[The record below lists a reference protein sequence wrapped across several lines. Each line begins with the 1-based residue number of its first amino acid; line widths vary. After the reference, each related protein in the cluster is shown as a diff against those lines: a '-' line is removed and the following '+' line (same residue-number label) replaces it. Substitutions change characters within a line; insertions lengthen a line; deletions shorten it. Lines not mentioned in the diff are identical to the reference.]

1 MLLNARRLDHM
12 NLVLLAIRD
21 VTEQRQHEFRQYTL
35 LGELQHRVKNILSL
49 VRALATQTRKR
60 SRGLEDFFT
69 AFEARLGALAR
80 IQDLLV
86 MNPSGTVN
94 LRYIVRPELEAV
106 GAENGRNFTV
116 EGPVVPLPSREA
128 QTMAMTIHEL
138 TTNAAKY
145 GALKADNGQIEIR
158 WRTYRRNDRTYL
170 TFEMAGTRRT
180 DRGAGPPGALAPR

>member
-1 MLLNARRLDHM
+1 
-12 NLVLLAIRD
+12 
-21 VTEQRQHEFRQYTL
+21 
-35 LGELQHRVKNILSL
+35 
-49 VRALATQTRKR
+49 
-60 SRGLEDFFT
+60 
-69 AFEARLGALAR
+69 
-80 IQDLLV
+80 

-94 LRYIVRPELEAV
+94 LRDIVPPELEAV

-116 EGPVVPLPSREA
+116 EGLVVPLPSREA

-170 TFEMAGTRRT
+170 TFEWRE
-180 DRGAGPPGALAPR
+180 RGVRIEELAPARGFGAKVRAKFSAHVGRHGGATLLPMAWPAGSNFHYLPRARERHDG